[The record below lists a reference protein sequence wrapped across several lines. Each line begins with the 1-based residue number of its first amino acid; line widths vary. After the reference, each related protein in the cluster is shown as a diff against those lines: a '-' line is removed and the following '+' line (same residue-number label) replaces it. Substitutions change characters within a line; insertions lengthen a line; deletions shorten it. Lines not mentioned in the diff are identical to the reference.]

1 MRESVLAAECDHRPA
16 GRDTSNNLIHRP
28 FILGSSLQQQCWAVA
43 AVCLSCYSC
52 QHNIYVG
59 IQCGRSNSAGSVKHF
74 PLSPRLYTATNLTA
88 IEADKDTVGV
98 DEKDCEIYA
107 RSRAAV
113 RTRQPEFPDFSSAV
127 FGDHCRL
134 ELFSH
139 SPCFAPIAMLCFRQR
154 TETSHHRCDCELC

>member
-28 FILGSSLQQQCWAVA
+28 VILGSSRTA
-43 AVCLSCYSC
+43 AVLGCPDCLFILLLL
-52 QHNIYVG
+52 IYVWM
-59 IQCGRSNSAGSVKHF
+59 QCGRSNSAGSVKHF

-107 RSRAAV
+107 RSRAAA
-113 RTRQPEFPDFSSAV
+113 RTRQPEFPDFSFAV
-127 FGDHCRL
+127 LGDHCRL

-154 TETSHHRCDCELC
+154 TETSHYRCNCELC